1 MRETTREIDSD
12 RVLGTANRSTLMAN
26 AVAGVIQAMEDLDA
40 EETNAVI
47 EAVDLI
53 RRARGNNGV
62 DLAPT
67 RVPTSST
74 PRKTS
79 GAGRRRSTGSGQTMV
94 DLCLDTVNKNPSGLT
109 AEQIAKLAGLEAN
122 KVYVIMGRMAREGR
136 LSRQYDQE
144 SARWVYFPAVE
155 APAQP

>member
-26 AVAGVIQAMEDLDA
+26 AVATVIQAMEDLDA

-53 RRARGNNGV
+53 RRARNTNGV
-62 DLAPT
+62 DPAPT
-67 RVPTSST
+67 RPASST
-74 PRKTS
+74 PRKTR
-79 GAGRRRSTGSGQTMV
+79 GVGRRRSTGNGQTMV
-94 DLCLDTVNKNPSGLT
+94 DLCLDTVNKNPGGLT

-136 LSRQYDQE
+136 LARQYDQE

-155 APAQP
+155 APAQA